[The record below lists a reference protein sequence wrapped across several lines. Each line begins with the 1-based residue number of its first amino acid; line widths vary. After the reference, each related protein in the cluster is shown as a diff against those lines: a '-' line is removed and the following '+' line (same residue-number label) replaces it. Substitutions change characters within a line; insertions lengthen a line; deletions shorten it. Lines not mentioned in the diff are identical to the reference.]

1 MFPVDEA
8 ISVKTGVCQGL
19 GRDGRKANVPKEERV
34 EMGSGDRG
42 SDVGESE
49 CWVEH
54 QRCHRT
60 HHHPQEGEN

>member
-8 ISVKTGVCQGL
+8 ISVKTGVCQCS
-19 GRDGRKANVPKEERV
+19 GRDGRKAKVPKEERV

-60 HHHPQEGEN
+60 HHHPQ